1 MKIHHRKV
9 SVIRRSDLARLTGC
23 NLETIR
29 YYENIGV
36 MPEPPRTSKN
46 YRAYDDT
53 HVARLRFVM
62 RSRDLGFT
70 LEEIRDLLGLVDG
83 KAGTCA
89 DVQTLASRHVESV
102 RAKIADLQRIENV
115 LSETISQC
123 TGDDVPECAVIDV
136 LTEVA

>member
-1 MKIHHRKV
+1 MKVNHRKV
-9 SVIRRSDLARLTGC
+9 SPIRRSDLARLTGC

-36 MPEPPRTSKN
+36 MPQPPRTSKN
-46 YRAYDDT
+46 YRTYDDT

-89 DVQTLASRHVESV
+89 DVQTLATRHISSV
-102 RAKIADLQRIENV
+102 RAKIADLQRIEKV
-115 LSETISQC
+115 LSETVAQC
-123 TGDDVPECAVIDV
+123 SGDDVPECAVIDALAAV
-136 LTEVA
+136 T